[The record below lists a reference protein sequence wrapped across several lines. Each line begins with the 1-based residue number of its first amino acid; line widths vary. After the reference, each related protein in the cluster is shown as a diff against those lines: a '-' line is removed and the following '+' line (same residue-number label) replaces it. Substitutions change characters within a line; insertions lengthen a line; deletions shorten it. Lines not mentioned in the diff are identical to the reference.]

1 MILYLVVLDP
11 LSLLFGGNAYMG
23 LVQFLIE
30 LEDPCEFMD
39 SCGLW
44 NNCWLHYVPI
54 TCLNFISR
62 SVDDPVTIGYLFLWL
77 GVNLFVVLHYFGVL
91 KMSVL
96 FSLTAS

>member
-39 SCGLW
+39 SCGL
-44 NNCWLHYVPI
+44 
-54 TCLNFISR
+54 
-62 SVDDPVTIGYLFLWL
+62 
-77 GVNLFVVLHYFGVL
+77 
-91 KMSVL
+91 
-96 FSLTAS
+96 